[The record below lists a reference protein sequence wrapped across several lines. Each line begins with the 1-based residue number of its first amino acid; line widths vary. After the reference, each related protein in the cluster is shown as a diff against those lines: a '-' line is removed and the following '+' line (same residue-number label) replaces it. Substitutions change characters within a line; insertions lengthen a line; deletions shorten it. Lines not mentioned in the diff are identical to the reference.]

1 MGIYTYTYAYAYTS
15 ILYLCTPSAAPSLP
29 PSLPPSLLPPHAL
42 LHATR
47 APLLARKDWGSRFG
61 VVTTSRERASRAP
74 DPQLPD
80 QTLNPNLCSLRLRMV
95 RFYIP

>member
-1 MGIYTYTYAYAYTS
+1 MGIYTYTYAYAYAYTYTYF
-15 ILYLCTPSAAPSLP
+15 IHLCTPSAA

-47 APLLARKDWGSRFG
+47 APLLARKDWGLRFG

-80 QTLNPNLCSLRLRMV
+80 QTLNPNLCSLRLRIV
-95 RFYIP
+95 GFYIP